1 MEMQCWRP
9 ALPKL
14 LHFYII
20 SFTINYTI
28 ISKISEWHGRCPLD
42 IRQRLHTR
50 AMKSA
55 RRKVGASPKGRIGKK
70 NLPLIR
76 FSLTVSVYLW
86 NVEIAISRVIAA
98 GASNP
103 ILCND
108 LARCTYL
115 LQICDHKWRNKHK
128 NTKQFFQ
135 FCAWS
140 SLNLRLLSTDRNLNI
155 KWLNISLGPLFWR
168 SIVKLYLQWDA

>member
-1 MEMQCWRP
+1 MADNVYWTYGRGCIRERWR
-9 ALPKL
+9 ALAKRWEL
-14 LHFYII
+14 L
-20 SFTINYTI
+20 
-28 ISKISEWHGRCPLD
+28 
-42 IRQRLHTR
+42 Q
-50 AMKSA
+50 
-55 RRKVGASPKGRIGKK
+55 KGELEKAERE
-70 NLPLIR
+70 PSLIR
-76 FSLTVSVYLW
+76 FSLTLSVYLW

-135 FCAWS
+135 FCEWS
-140 SLNLRLLSTDRNLNI
+140 SLNLRLLSRDRNLNI
-155 KWLNISLGPLFWR
+155 KWLNISLGPFPLFWR
-168 SIVKLYLQWDA
+168 SIVKLYLQWNAFTKGFGLHD